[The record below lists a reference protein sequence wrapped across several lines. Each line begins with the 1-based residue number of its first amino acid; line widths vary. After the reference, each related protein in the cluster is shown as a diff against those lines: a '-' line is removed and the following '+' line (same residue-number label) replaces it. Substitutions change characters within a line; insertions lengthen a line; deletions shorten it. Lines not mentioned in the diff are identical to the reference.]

1 MAAIAHDLLRRYF
14 NHMYPAPGFKE
25 FQMKIISKYHCISG
39 TIAII
44 FCLLY
49 ACVKDDLGEPMI
61 NEPSSFAVPKANAG
75 ADELHKY
82 AATRLDRGNYEEA
95 LHYYTKAYGKA
106 KEDKNEE
113 LLAKILNNTGLIYW
127 KLNDTK
133 TALESYTESGRLAE
147 KLNMSHLLALTYTN
161 RALIHKDEEAFRTAK
176 ELNTKAIQILTS
188 LNYPKDLAIAYNN
201 HGQIFKFQSEMDSA
215 KIYYLKAAAIYDT
228 IDYKDGKSA
237 TYRNLADVYSSDVY
251 RDKEKALHFAR
262 SSLELGLES
271 ESKVRISEGYQK
283 MFEVYKKFNILDSA
297 LTYHQK
303 YADYRQEIFD
313 TNMSEKLIE
322 YQSKLGNELQKLR
335 IENLEKE
342 KELTKSRIWIV
353 LVSIFTGILCMG
365 FFVYRRFARVKVTK
379 KRLETELTH
388 SRAILDVKEKAL
400 ISYILDVS
408 NKNNQINELQNQLSK
423 EFASHED
430 RIGELIQQ
438 KILTDEDWASF
449 KAKFSQIYPG
459 FLTKIKS
466 CNVGITEAEIR
477 YLVLSYLKLSPKE
490 MSRVLGVSD
499 TTIHKY
505 KMRLKK
511 KLQQE
516 GFLSVEEFMR
526 QL

>member
-1 MAAIAHDLLRRYF
+1 
-14 NHMYPAPGFKE
+14 
-25 FQMKIISKYHCISG
+25 MKINPKYYCKSG
-39 TIAII
+39 AVAIL

-49 ACVKDDLGEPMI
+49 ACGNTDPPLAI
-61 NEPSSFAVPKANAG
+61 NNEPTTYAVPDEDANAI
-75 ADELHKY
+75 DLHKY
-82 AATRLDRGNYEEA
+82 AATRLDRGDYEEA
-95 LHYYTKAYGKA
+95 LYYYTKAYDKA
-106 KEDKNEE
+106 KADDNEE

-127 KLNDTK
+127 KLGDTK
-133 TALESYTESGRLAE
+133 TALESYTESGRIAE

-161 RALIHKDEEAFRTAK
+161 RALIHKDEEAFKTAK
-176 ELNTKAIQILTS
+176 DLNKKAIQILKS
-188 LNYPKDLAIAYNN
+188 INSPKDLAIAYNN

-215 KIYYLKAAAIYDT
+215 KNFYEKAASIYST
-228 IDYKDGKSA
+228 INFKDGQSA
-237 TYRNLADVYSSDVY
+237 TFGNLAEVYSSNRY
-251 RDKEKALHFAR
+251 SDKNKALYYAKK
-262 SSLELGLES
+262 SLELGIAS
-271 ESKVRISEGYQK
+271 ESKVRISEGYQR
-283 MFEVYKKFNILDSA
+283 MFEVHKKFDNCDSA
-297 LTYHQK
+297 LTYHQR
-303 YADYRQEIFD
+303 YADYQQELFD
-313 TNMSEKLIE
+313 SNASEKLLQ
-322 YQSKLGNELQKLR
+322 YQSKLGSELQKLR

-353 LVSIFTGILCMG
+353 LVSIVAGLLCMG
-365 FFVYRRFARVKVTK
+365 FFIYRRFAQAKVTK

-400 ISYILDVS
+400 VSYILDVS

-438 KILTDEDWASF
+438 KILTDEDWVSF

-466 CNVGITEAEIR
+466 CNAGITEAEIR

-511 KLQQE
+511 KLQNE
-516 GFLSVEEFMR
+516 GYLNVEEFMN